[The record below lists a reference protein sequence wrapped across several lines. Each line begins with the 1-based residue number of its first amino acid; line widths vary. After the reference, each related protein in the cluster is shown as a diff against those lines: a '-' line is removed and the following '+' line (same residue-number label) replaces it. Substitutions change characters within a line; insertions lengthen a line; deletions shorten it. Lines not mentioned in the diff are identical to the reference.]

1 MMYRF
6 TVFTAFMLGLCI
18 PAYSQSPLM
27 YYSATP
33 GSKWNPAD
41 IGVVYSFSSPAIA
54 VRSNGEADVVAEEID
69 HSLWYYWA
77 TPGSPWHSAQLPGSA
92 YSSPAIAV
100 RSTGEADVVA
110 QGPNNS
116 LWYYWANPGSQVAQ
130 MELGADCRDW
140 GDLARHVTCD
150 RGADS

>member
-1 MMYRF
+1 
-6 TVFTAFMLGLCI
+6 
-18 PAYSQSPLM
+18 M

-54 VRSNGEADVVAEEID
+54 VRSNGEADVVA
-69 HSLWYYWA
+69 
-77 TPGSPWHSAQLPGSA
+77 
-92 YSSPAIAV
+92 
-100 RSTGEADVVA
+100 

-130 MELGADCRDW
+130 WSWAQIAGTGATSR
-140 GDLARHVTCD
+140 VTSPAIAV
-150 RGADS
+150 RTANPAGEADVVVAGPEIIQ